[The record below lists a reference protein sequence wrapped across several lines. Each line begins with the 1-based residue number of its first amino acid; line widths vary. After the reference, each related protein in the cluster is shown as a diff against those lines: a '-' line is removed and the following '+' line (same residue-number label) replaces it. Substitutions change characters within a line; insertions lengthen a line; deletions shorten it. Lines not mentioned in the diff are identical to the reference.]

1 MLREDVIEV
10 PHRLVQVHAE
20 HQADRIHRLT
30 RSRYNSRPE
39 PTEGS
44 LLGANASRSSRPASR
59 RAASAGPPSSI
70 APAAERSTIT
80 APIPATSSENQPP
93 HGNIRNARR
102 SRP

>member
-30 RSRYNSRPE
+30 RSRYSSRPE

-44 LLGANASRSSRPASR
+44 LLGANAPRSSRPASR
-59 RAASAGPPSSI
+59 RVASAGSPSSVARAAARTTI
-70 APAAERSTIT
+70 ARSEPAPSST
-80 APIPATSSENQPP
+80 NQPP
-93 HGNIRNARR
+93 HGANLTPVRR
-102 SRP
+102 GP